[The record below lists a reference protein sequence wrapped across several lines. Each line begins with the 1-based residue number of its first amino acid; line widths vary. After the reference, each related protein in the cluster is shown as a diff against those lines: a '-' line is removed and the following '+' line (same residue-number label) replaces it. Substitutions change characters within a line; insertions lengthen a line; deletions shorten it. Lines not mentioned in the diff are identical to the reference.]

1 VDARCGIGGRN
12 VTSGSGHDR
21 EPSSDGARGR
31 QLTVGLLAGGD
42 CFEDFYDK
50 IGVSI
55 EDFRTRL
62 SGGWLLNYVDAL
74 RSVDVRTVLVFVS
87 SRVHGPRRFVHGA
100 TGAPVWILPAPR
112 LHRALLKARD
122 RWSRSPALASLASY
136 AATPIRALFRALDR
150 ERCDAI
156 LCQEYESTRFDLSVL
171 TRRLHGRPVYATYQG
186 ANETAGLLE
195 RVIRRRTVRRCNGL
209 IIASRSERE
218 RVSTTYG
225 MALERI
231 APIPNAV
238 DVVGWRPI
246 DRDAARGR
254 LGIADDAGVVEWH
267 GHAQVWRKGLDVLLD
282 AWGLVCAERPDRDLL
297 LLLVGQGRNTGELR
311 RRVEGDRRVRWI
323 DRYVHDRDELK
334 MYVCAADV
342 YTLPSRHEGFAIA
355 PLEAMACGLPVVGAD
370 ASGVAD
376 LLGDGEEAGGVVVPR
391 EDPVA
396 LATALRRLLEDPAL
410 ARQLGSQARRRAQE
424 EFSLAVV
431 GRRLRD
437 FVFPTASR
445 DLS

>member
-1 VDARCGIGGRN
+1 MRLPSRRAPRARERLTGAFGD
-12 VTSGSGHDR
+12 DR
-21 EPSSDGARGR
+21 P
-31 QLTVGLLAGGD
+31 TVALLAGGD

-87 SRVHGPRRFVHGA
+87 SRVNGPRRFVHGA
-100 TGAPVWILPAPR
+100 TGAPVWILPSPR

-136 AATPIRALFRALDR
+136 ASTPIRALFRALDR

-195 RVIRRRTVRRCNGL
+195 GPIRRRTVPRCDGL
-209 IIASRSERE
+209 IIASGSERE

-311 RRVEGDRRVRWI
+311 RRVEGDHRVRWI

-334 MYVCAADV
+334 VYVCAADV

-355 PLEAMACGLPVVGAD
+355 PLEAMACGLPVVAAD

-396 LATALRRLLEDPAL
+396 LAKALQRLLDDPAL

-437 FVFPTASR
+437 FVFPTVSR

>member
-1 VDARCGIGGRN
+1 
-12 VTSGSGHDR
+12 
-21 EPSSDGARGR
+21 
-31 QLTVGLLAGGD
+31 
-42 CFEDFYDK
+42 
-50 IGVSI
+50 
-55 EDFRTRL
+55 
-62 SGGWLLNYVDAL
+62 
-74 RSVDVRTVLVFVS
+74 
-87 SRVHGPRRFVHGA
+87 
-100 TGAPVWILPAPR
+100 VWILPSPR
-112 LHRALLKARD
+112 LHRVLLKARD
-122 RWSRSPALASLASY
+122 RWSRSPPLASLASY
-136 AATPIRALFRALDR
+136 ASTPIRALFRALDR

-195 RVIRRRTVRRCNGL
+195 GPIRRRTVRRCDGL
-209 IIASRSERE
+209 IIASGSERK
-218 RVSTTYG
+218 RVSATYG
-225 MALERI
+225 VALERI

-282 AWGLVCAERPDRDLL
+282 AWGLVCAEQPDRDLL

-323 DRYVHDRDELK
+323 DRFVHDPDELK
-334 MYVCAADV
+334 TYLCAADV

-355 PLEAMACGLPVVGAD
+355 PLEAMACGLPVVAAD

-396 LATALRRLLEDPAL
+396 LARALRRLLEDPAL
-410 ARQLGSQARRRAQE
+410 ARQLGSKARRRALE

-437 FVFPTASR
+437 FVFPTVSR
-445 DLS
+445 GLS